1 MKTFGVRGEFITLGQ
16 LVKMLGIASTGGE
29 AKIYIFESGI
39 QVNSEPES
47 RRGRKLRPGDVV
59 DLPEYGTYALV
70 SAPEYEHEAYVQ
82 DEIDRGEVVDDPSL
96 DDVFGE

>member
-39 QVNSEPES
+39 QVNGEPES

-59 DLPEYGTYALV
+59 DLPDSGTYTLV
-70 SAPEYEHEAYVQ
+70 TEPDAES
-82 DEIDRGEVVDDPSL
+82 DEDSFD
-96 DDVFGE
+96 